1 MADERNPVPPPGDGP
16 QQPESASDQTS
27 TFDPFVDDED
37 DAPAMEARS
46 AADTD
51 PDATGVGGGDGAT
64 GVGGEDPDATRIGTA
79 DPDATRVATA
89 AAGTA
94 DATRKVTP
102 QPWAA
107 RASVPRVGADDD
119 ADL

>member
-37 DAPAMEARS
+37 DAPATEARS
-46 AADTD
+46 VADTD

-64 GVGGEDPDATRIGTA
+64 GVGGGDGATGVGGGDGATMVGGEDPDATRIGTA
-79 DPDATRVATA
+79 DPDAT
-89 AAGTA
+89 
-94 DATRKVTP
+94 
-102 QPWAA
+102 
-107 RASVPRVGADDD
+107 
-119 ADL
+119 